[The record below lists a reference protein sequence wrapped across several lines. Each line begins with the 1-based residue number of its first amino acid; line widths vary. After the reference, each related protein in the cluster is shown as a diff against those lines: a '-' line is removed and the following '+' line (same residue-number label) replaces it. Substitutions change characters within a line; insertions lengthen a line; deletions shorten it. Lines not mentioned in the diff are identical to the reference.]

1 MSGPS
6 SSERLDVALSR
17 IDDPKGEGARACLTI
32 YREQAKAAA
41 QAADAR
47 QRSGIS
53 LGPLDGAIV
62 TLKDLFDVAGEVTRA
77 GSKVLADEGKPAERD
92 APIVQRLRAAGAVI
106 VAKTNMSEFAFTGI
120 GINPHYGTPGNAADV
135 ARVPGGSSSGAGAAV
150 GQGMCEIAIGTDT
163 GGSIRIPAA
172 LNGITGFKC
181 SRQRVPTAGAFP
193 LSGSLDSI
201 GPLARNVADCAN
213 ADAVMAGEAPWTLEL
228 APLAGLRIGVA
239 QGAPVENLD
248 DTVGKR
254 FPAAL
259 DRLEKA
265 GARLSHEALPLI
277 DDMMKLLSRTS
288 ILVAEAHQIHR
299 DRLDRRGA
307 DIDPIIVRRTQSGR
321 DISSAD
327 YIETVQARAA
337 MIRAMDA
344 RLADI
349 DVLAMPTVPIVAPR
363 IDEVAAD
370 PKVFLG
376 RNAMLLRNTTI
387 VNFFDCCAISLPL
400 PREGGLPTGLML
412 VARNG
417 HDRRLLRI
425 AAAVEKLLAS

>member
-1 MSGPS
+1 MNAVD
-6 SSERLDVALSR
+6 RLTAALAR
-17 IDDPKGEGARACLTI
+17 IDDPKGEGARACLTV
-32 YREQAKAAA
+32 YRDQALAAA

-47 QRSGIS
+47 ARTGIT

-77 GSKVLADEGKPAERD
+77 GSKLLADVGKPAVRD

-150 GQGMCEIAIGTDT
+150 GYGMCEIAIGTDT

-213 ADAVMAGEAPWTLEL
+213 ADAIMAGEAPWTLEL

-239 QGAPVENLD
+239 QGAPVDNLD

-265 GARLSHEALPLI
+265 GARLSHESLPLV

-288 ILVAEAHQIHR
+288 ILVAEAYQIHR
-299 DRLDRRGA
+299 DRLERRAA

-425 AAAVEKLLAS
+425 AAAVEKLLAA

>member
-1 MSGPS
+1 MNAVD
-6 SSERLDVALSR
+6 RLTAALAR
-17 IDDPKGEGARACLTI
+17 IDDPKGEGARACLTV
-32 YREQAKAAA
+32 YRDQALAAA

-47 QRSGIS
+47 ARTGIT

-77 GSKVLADEGKPAERD
+77 GSKLLADEGKPAERD

-150 GQGMCEIAIGTDT
+150 GYGMCEIAIGTDT

-213 ADAVMAGEAPWTLEL
+213 ADAIMAGEAPWTLEL

-239 QGAPVENLD
+239 QGAPVDNLD

-265 GARLSHEALPLI
+265 GARLSHESLPLV

-288 ILVAEAHQIHR
+288 ILVAEAYQIHR
-299 DRLDRRGA
+299 DRLERRAA

-425 AAAVEKLLAS
+425 AAAVEKLLAA